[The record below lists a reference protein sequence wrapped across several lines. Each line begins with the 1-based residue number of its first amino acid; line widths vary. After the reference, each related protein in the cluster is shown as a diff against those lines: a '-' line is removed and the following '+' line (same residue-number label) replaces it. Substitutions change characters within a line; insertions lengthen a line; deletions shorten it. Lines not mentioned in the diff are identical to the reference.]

1 MSRIWLYRVLAANVL
16 IGTAVHA
23 VRPIASFRAI
33 ELGAGPA
40 EVGVI
45 GASYALIPLVVAVFV
60 GRWVDRWGEP
70 LFLAAGSVGVGLV
83 ALLLV
88 WADSLLA
95 LGTGIAVLGLSQI
108 LTAVSIQTLIANA
121 DEPGRRDSRF
131 GWQSVAASLGQ
142 LLGPIIAGFLAGAS
156 AGGGSLSAA
165 PGIRLVFISS
175 ALLGAVAT
183 LIALSFVRD
192 RPRSRRAPSLQ
203 PTESTAA
210 ATRRIIKVPSMPQA
224 MFASMAVLTSVDILI
239 VYLPVFA
246 LATGIDVRTV
256 GLLLAARAAASLLSR
271 LLISPLRVWLGRR
284 ELLALAM
291 AVPAIALATL
301 PIIGSVLA
309 PLFAIM
315 VVVGFGLGL
324 GQPLTASW
332 VATRSPPALRG
343 MAVGIRLSGNRFGQL
358 VVPAV
363 VGLLAGVVGLSSV
376 FWSLTTMLATGSIF
390 VGRASFSEED
400 DDG

>member
-1 MSRIWLYRVLAANVL
+1 MSRAWLYRVLAANVL

-23 VRPIASFRAI
+23 MRPIASFRAI
-33 ELGAGPA
+33 ELGAGA
-40 EVGVI
+40 VEVGVI
-45 GASYALIPLVVAVFV
+45 GASYALIPLVVAVFI

-70 LFLAAGSVGVGLV
+70 LFLTGGSVGVGLV

-95 LGTGIAVLGLSQI
+95 LGIGIAVLGLSQI

-121 DEPGRRDSRF
+121 DDPDRHDSRF

-142 LLGPIIAGFLAGAS
+142 LLGPLMAGFLAGAS

-165 PGIRLVFISS
+165 PGIRLVFISG
-175 ALLGAVAT
+175 AALGAVAT
-183 LIALSFVRD
+183 VIAVSFLRD
-192 RPRSRRAPSLQ
+192 RPRGRRAPLME

-210 ATRRIIKVPSMPQA
+210 ATRRIIGVPSMPQA

-246 LATGIDVRTV
+246 LATGIDVQTV
-256 GLLLAARAAASLLSR
+256 GLLLASRAGASLLSR
-271 LLISPLRVWLGRR
+271 LLISPLRSRFGRR

-291 AVPAIALATL
+291 LVPAIALATL
-301 PIIGSVLA
+301 PIVGSVLV
-309 PLFAIM
+309 PLFVIM

-332 VATRSPPALRG
+332 VATQSPPALRG

-376 FWSLTTMLATGSIF
+376 FWSLTTLLATGSILIARESF
-390 VGRASFSEED
+390 VERDKG
-400 DDG
+400 